1 LQNFFTSFFL
11 FFLKNIRKY
20 FYITFLSGSC
30 FEPSSDL
37 PFPVPGEDI
46 EPVVVPGDIPG
57 VVPGSEPEY
66 YEHSTRRPWLPIFGI
81 FVRSLGDL
89 TNDYRFHHSGEI
101 ANNNINLYL

>member
-11 FFLKNIRKY
+11 FFLKNIPKY

-66 YEHSTRRPWLPIFGI
+66 YEQSTFN
-81 FVRSLGDL
+81 FKDQTMQEKSLID
-89 TNDYRFHHSGEI
+89 RFFCFR
-101 ANNNINLYL
+101 